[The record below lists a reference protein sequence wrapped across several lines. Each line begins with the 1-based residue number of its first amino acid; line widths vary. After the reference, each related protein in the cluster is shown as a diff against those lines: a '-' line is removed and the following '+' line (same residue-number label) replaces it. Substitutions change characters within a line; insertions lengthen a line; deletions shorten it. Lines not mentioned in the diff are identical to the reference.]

1 MRVRLGDLA
10 GIIVQ
15 RSGLILT
22 LALLLT
28 AALASQA
35 RHIRVRVDRDAAF
48 PQGHRLVQIDRVI
61 RSEFGGRNFVI
72 IAVVPRHGDV
82 WQRPVLDIVR
92 SVTMEVMDLPHAIR
106 KDTVS
111 LASPNA
117 RVVTVTRERVV
128 EDYLMRDVPADAAA
142 MAALEERYRSNP
154 LYHGSVVADDE
165 GAAFVLADF
174 WPEARA
180 EDIAAAIADIVAR
193 YTGEAVDLYATGE
206 PILLAAERRYMTHL
220 PVFFAAAVVVIA
232 TALYVS
238 FRSVQ
243 GMLLPLM
250 TGMLSTVWGL
260 GFMALADV
268 PISSWNQG
276 VPMLVLIVGAGHSSQ
291 VLKRYFEEL
300 RSTGDNTRSVVRSL
314 ARVAPAMIAAGGT
327 AALGF
332 ASLALLGMPGMR
344 DLGLSAAMGIG
355 SAVVLELTFM
365 PALRARLRPGPI
377 SSEDGARH
385 RVDLVGRLAHAVC
398 MPRGRAAILGI
409 ACLAAILAAGSLS
422 GLDTGSGEPSDYL
435 PDDDEATRH
444 FHRIQER
451 FPGTVTM
458 TSLFEGPPG
467 MAKEPD
473 VLRAMDGLAAVLSQ
487 DPNVIRTRSL
497 ADVVKYL
504 HQVFADAEFVL
515 PEDRSLIAQLMFLGS
530 GPAFERFVDRS
541 YERAVVWTY
550 LRSAAPGDVK
560 PVLLR
565 AQRFVDGLDLAGVD
579 VKLAGGRGPMTL
591 ALHEHVTRG
600 KLLSMAVLLC
610 VSWCIASVVLGSPV
624 AGLFVVLPLILS
636 LLVSFGVLA
645 GTGLPFDVVTASVLT
660 IAVAI
665 GADYAIYVLYRV
677 REELQ
682 STAQLEAA
690 IRRALVTSGRAVVFV
705 AVAIS
710 LGFAC
715 FTPSPFLAI
724 RLSGLLT
731 PVTMAAS
738 CLGAVTVMPAL
749 LLTLRPR
756 FVTAGSRGRVA
767 ETRGLQ
773 GVSFRSAVPRRPS
786 RGSELTSLQDP

>member
-1 MRVRLGDLA
+1 MTGRLGDVA
-10 GIIVQ
+10 GTIVR
-15 RSGLILT
+15 RSGVVLAA
-22 LALLLT
+22 ALLVT
-28 AALASQA
+28 AVLGSQA

-48 PQGHRLVQIDRVI
+48 PQGHPLVQIDRVI

-82 WQRPVLDIVR
+82 WQGSVLDAVR
-92 SVTMEVMDLPHAIR
+92 SVTLDVMDLPHVIR
-106 KDTVS
+106 KDIVS

-117 RVVTVTRERVV
+117 RVVTVTRERVA
-128 EDYLMRDVPADAAA
+128 EDYLMREVPTDAAA
-142 MAALEERYRSNP
+142 LAALRARYRANP
-154 LYHGSVVADDE
+154 LYRGSVVADDE

-174 WPEARA
+174 WPEARP
-180 EDIAAAIADIVAR
+180 EDIAAAISDILAR
-193 YTGEAVDLYATGE
+193 YRSDAVDLYATGE
-206 PILLAAERRYMTHL
+206 PILLTAERRYLRRL
-220 PVFFAAAVVVIA
+220 PSFFVAAVVVIA
-232 TALYVS
+232 ATLYVS
-238 FRSVQ
+238 FGSVQ

-250 TGMLSTVWGL
+250 TGMLSTVWALGL
-260 GFMALADV
+260 MALADV

-276 VPMLVLIVGAGHSSQ
+276 VPILVLIVGAGHSSQ

-300 RSTGDNTRSVVRSL
+300 VHTGDNAAAVVRSL
-314 ARVAPAMIAAGGT
+314 TRVAPAMIAAGGT

-332 ASLALLGMPGMR
+332 ASLALLGVAGMR

-355 SAVVLELTFM
+355 SAVILELTFM
-365 PALRARLRPGPI
+365 PALRARLRPAAGRA
-377 SSEDGARH
+377 SGHDARWGL
-385 RVDLVGRLAHAVC
+385 DLVGRVADAVC
-398 MPRGRAAILGI
+398 TSRGRSTILG
-409 ACLAAILAAGSLS
+409 LAGLAVVLSLALLPS
-422 GLDTGSGEPSDYL
+422 LDTSSGHVSEYL
-435 PDDDEATRH
+435 PDSDAATRDYNTI
-444 FHRIQER
+444 RER

-458 TSLFEGPPG
+458 TALFEGPRG
-467 MAKEPD
+467 MAEEPA
-473 VLRAMDGLAAVLSQ
+473 VLHAMDGLAGALSQ

-504 HQVFADAEFVL
+504 HQVFADTDFSL
-515 PEDRSLIAQLMFLGS
+515 PRDRALIAQLMFLGS

-550 LRSAAPGDVK
+550 LRSAAPGDVE
-560 PVLLR
+560 PVLRR
-565 AQRFVDGLDLAGVD
+565 AQHFVDGLDLPGVE
-579 VKLAGGRGPMTL
+579 VRLAGGLGPMTL
-591 ALHEHVTRG
+591 AMHEHVTRG

-636 LLVSFGVLA
+636 LVIGFGVLA
-645 GTGLPFDVVTASVLT
+645 AAELRFDVVTASVLT

-677 REELQ
+677 REELR
-682 STAQLEAA
+682 STSQLETAV
-690 IRRALVTSGRAVVFV
+690 RRALVTSGRAVVFV

-715 FTPSPFLAI
+715 FTPSAFLGI

-749 LLTLRPR
+749 LLVLRPR
-756 FVTAGSRGRVA
+756 FVTVSIRRSTTEAADSA
-767 ETRGLQ
+767 EE
-773 GVSFRSAVPRRPS
+773 VPFRQAM
-786 RGSELTSLQDP
+786 